1 MNNNVKI
8 LIADDEE
15 RWRRLV
21 GDFLRNEGYKTVEA
35 ADGQQAVDLIRQ
47 DSEIC
52 MAILDIMMP
61 NKDGIEACQEIRS
74 FSNMPIIMLT
84 AKSDE
89 ESEVMGFVCG
99 ADEYISKPVKFPV
112 FTARVKALLKRSV
125 SVRSVVEVSGI
136 TIDPDAHTVLVDGE
150 EIAVTPREFELLL
163 YVAQNKNIALSRQQ
177 ILSAV
182 WNFDYYGDARTVDTH
197 VKNLRM
203 KLGARGS
210 ALKTVRGRG
219 YKLEG

>member
-21 GDFLRNEGYKTVEA
+21 GDFLRNEGYQIIEA
-35 ADGQQAVDLIRQ
+35 ANGQEAVDLIRS
-47 DSEIC
+47 DGDISL
-52 MAILDIMMP
+52 AILDIMMP
-61 NKDGIEACQEIRS
+61 VMDGIRACQIIRE
-74 FSNMPIIMLT
+74 FTQLPIIMLT
-84 AKSDE
+84 ATNDE
-89 ESEVMGFVCG
+89 DSEVMGFVCG
-99 ADEYISKPVKFPV
+99 ADEYIAKPIKFPV
-112 FTARVKALLKRSV
+112 FMARVRALLKRSV
-125 SVRSVVEVSGI
+125 SIRSTVEIAGI
-136 TIDPDAHTVLVDGE
+136 CIDPDAHTVTVDGK
-150 EIAVTPREFELLL
+150 EIALTPREFELLL

-203 KLGARGS
+203 KLGEHGS